1 MKAEKRVLVREVY
14 DHLEKSDYVYLAD
27 FFRVTVAAISTLRKN
42 LRGNGAECHV
52 VKNSIL
58 KLALAENGC
67 EDLGDRCFEGHTA
80 IIVGGEDP
88 AGVAKVLFKFSKD
101 NEEKMGVKGGA
112 LSKHPL
118 AASEIKALSELPSLE
133 VLRAQV
139 LALVN
144 TPAQQLV
151 RVLNAVPQGVVNVLQ
166 AKVDK
171 I

>member
-1 MKAEKRVLVREVY
+1 MKAEKAFLVEEVSE
-14 DHLEKSDYVYLAD
+14 HLGKSDYVYLAD
-27 FFRVTVAAISTLRKN
+27 FSRVTVAAISTLRKS
-42 LRGNGAECHV
+42 LRRDGAECHI

-58 KLALAENGC
+58 RLALKEVGY
-67 EDLGDRCFEGHTA
+67 EDLGSECFEGHTA
-80 IIVGGEDP
+80 IIVGGVDP
-88 AGVAKVLFKFSKD
+88 SGVAKILFKFSKD

-118 AASEIKALSELPSLE
+118 ATSEIKALSELPSLE

-139 LALVN
+139 LALFN
-144 TPAQQLV
+144 APAQQLV

-166 AKVDK
+166 ARAKK